1 MILTESIHVREM
13 QAVLIARVFLGLLFF
28 LQGYDKVFRLKVKNV
43 IQEIHTPL
51 ATRGV
56 PEFFSA
62 AGAYVS
68 SYIELICGATLIMGF
83 ATYWSLYL
91 LGFDMLFV
99 ALAFGIVEP
108 VWDMKHIF
116 PRLALLIFLLITPSQ
131 WDVMSVDYAWSLI
144 RFIKSI

>member
-1 MILTESIHVREM
+1 MMTIGSIHSREM
-13 QAVLIARVFLGLLFF
+13 IAVVLVRVFLGLLFF
-28 LQGYDKVFRLKVKNV
+28 LQGYDKVFRLKIKTV

-51 ATRGV
+51 ATKGI
-56 PEFFSA
+56 PEFFSTV
-62 AGAYVS
+62 GAYAS
-68 SYIELICGATLIMGF
+68 SYIELICGATLILGF

-131 WDVMSVDYAWSLI
+131 WEVVSVDYAWSLI
-144 RFIKSI
+144 KFIKSL